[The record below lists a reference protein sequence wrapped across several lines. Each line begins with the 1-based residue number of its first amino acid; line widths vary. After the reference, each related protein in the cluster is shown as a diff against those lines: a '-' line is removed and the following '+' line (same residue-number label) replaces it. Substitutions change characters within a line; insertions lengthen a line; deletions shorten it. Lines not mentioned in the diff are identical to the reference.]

1 MLEFLASD
9 LISNLFVNILLI
21 FLTIALGFSII
32 IVLYLS
38 IKGIIDEISRWGGD
52 EKRNIKK

>member
-38 IKGIIDEISRWGGD
+38 IKGIIDEISR
-52 EKRNIKK
+52 

>member
-9 LISNLFVNILLI
+9 LVYKILGNILLI

-32 IVLYLS
+32 IVLYLG
-38 IKGIIDEISRWGGD
+38 IKGIIDEIKRWGIYV
-52 EKRNIKK
+52 NI